1 MARLP
6 DLVEDS
12 KLGANIL
19 PHFNVTIH
27 TYRESDPDSR
37 RRLVSRSEHWQ
48 RQKKIGAG
56 SYASVWLEKCV
67 EGGRH
72 GASTLRAV
80 KQIDLSRSGQKP
92 GFYHRE
98 LEAIAK
104 FSHSR
109 RCFVKSFGWYESLD
123 NLYIA
128 MEYLEIGD
136 LYDYMNR
143 RSPLSETEARQITYQ
158 ILEGLGMM
166 HENAFTHRDLKPN
179 NILIKSHP
187 PNEWWV
193 KIADFGISKR
203 IGEDLGTA
211 SSTLRGTPGYM
222 APELYGFIE
231 RGSPYAVDIWSLG
244 EITFDI
250 LTKTATFESLGQLFS
265 YVDNSTS
272 FPTHLLK
279 KSSVSQD
286 GIDFILALMQPDPS
300 SRPTAHEA
308 ISLRWIKNLL
318 HPQDCSEMT
327 QNMEGD
333 EIISLSSANM
343 SIQGRGIQDSISNF
357 LWMNKAAKQD
367 IPPALSAF
375 YDLVC
380 VKQDSRFGDAV
391 IIGSLGSKIDLYQT
405 LQDNYR
411 QVNSAA
417 FSPDR
422 RYVATASDDSTVIIW
437 DISRGVEI
445 RSVREHTDPVNN
457 VIFNPKTGLLV
468 CATVSGVELW
478 GPPSGLKLSVLQPP
492 LLHVQNI
499 IISPDGRYIAFSTN
513 KATVGIR
520 GLDTDTNITLPIKCR
535 TMMFTPDNE
544 GLMIAADEI
553 FFWELKSGNVFEV
566 TTTRGWHHKL
576 LSFSPNARLLASVS
590 SFGSSTEGE
599 YIALWDTTTGEQLF
613 RIRNLCPDR
622 VNSMIF
628 SPNGKLLVTGEIGG
642 IHFWDI
648 ATGEELHR
656 IEDDPLCEIKNL
668 SFSVDGTMLLSCIR
682 AGPASTP
689 GPAHVRYETV
699 KIWKGIMVD
708 SESA

>member
-19 PHFNVTIH
+19 PYFNVTIH

-72 GASTLRAV
+72 GTSTLRAV

-92 GFYHRE
+92 GFYNRE

-109 RCFVKSFGWYESLD
+109 YERCFVKSFGWYESLD
-123 NLYIA
+123 SLYIA

-136 LYDYMNR
+136 LYDYMNGR
-143 RSPLSETEARQITYQ
+143 PPLLETEARQISYQ
-158 ILEGLGMM
+158 VLEGLGMM
-166 HENAFTHRDLKPN
+166 HANTFTHRDLKPN

-203 IGEDLGTA
+203 IGEDLGNV

-244 EITFDI
+244 EIAFNI
-250 LTKTATFESLGQLFS
+250 LTKTTTFESLGQLFS
-265 YVDNSTS
+265 YVDNNTS
-272 FPTHLLK
+272 FPTHLLRK
-279 KSSVSQD
+279 LSVSQD

-308 ISLRWIKNLL
+308 ISHRWIQNLL
-318 HPQDCSEMT
+318 HPRNHSAMT
-327 QNMEGD
+327 QNMERD
-333 EIISLSSANM
+333 EMILPDNM
-343 SIQGRGIQDSISNF
+343 SQDRGVQDSISNF

-375 YDLVC
+375 YDLVR
-380 VKQDSRFGDAV
+380 VKQDSHFGDAV
-391 IIGSLGSKIDLYQT
+391 IIGSPGSKLELYET
-405 LQDNYR
+405 LQDNHR
-411 QVNSAA
+411 QLNSAA

-445 RSVREHTDPVNN
+445 RSVREHTDPVHN

-478 GPPSGLKLSVLQPP
+478 GPPSGLKLSELQPP
-492 LLHVQNI
+492 LLDVQNI
-499 IISPDGRYIAFSTN
+499 IISPDGRYLAFCTN
-513 KATVGIR
+513 EATVGIR
-520 GLDTDTNITLPIKCR
+520 GLGTDTNITLPIKCR
-535 TMMFTPDNE
+535 TMMFTPDNK

-553 FFWELKSGNVFEV
+553 FFWELNSGNVFEV
-566 TTTRGWHHKL
+566 MPTRGWHHKL
-576 LSFSPNARLLASVS
+576 LAFSPNARFLASVS

-599 YIALWDTTTGEQLF
+599 YIVLWDTTTGEQLF

-622 VNSMIF
+622 VNSMVF

-668 SFSVDGTMLLSCIR
+668 SFSADGAMLLSCVR
-682 AGPASTP
+682 AGPSLTP
-689 GPAHVRYETV
+689 VPAHTRNETV
-699 KIWKGIMVD
+699 KIWKGIMFD
-708 SESA
+708 AESA

>member
-12 KLGANIL
+12 KLGANII
-19 PHFNVTIH
+19 PYFNVTIH

-56 SYASVWLEKCV
+56 SYASVWLERCI
-67 EGGRH
+67 EGGRQ
-72 GASTLRAV
+72 GASALRAV

-92 GFYHRE
+92 GFHNRE
-98 LEAIAK
+98 LEAISK

-109 RCFVKSFGWYESLD
+109 YERCFVKSFGWYESPD

-143 RSPLSETEARQITYQ
+143 RPPLSETEAQQITFQ
-158 ILEGLGMM
+158 VLEGLGML
-166 HENAFTHRDLKPN
+166 HENGFTHRDLKPN

-203 IGEDLGTA
+203 IGEDLGA
-211 SSTLRGTPGYM
+211 ASTLRGTPGYM

-244 EITFDI
+244 EIAFNI
-250 LTKTATFESLGQLFS
+250 LTKTTTFESLGQLFS
-265 YVDNSTS
+265 YVDNNTS
-272 FPTHLLK
+272 FPTHLLRK
-279 KSSVSQD
+279 PSVSQD
-286 GIDFILALMQPDPS
+286 GIEFILALMQPDPS
-300 SRPTAHEA
+300 SRPTAHGA
-308 ISLRWIKNLL
+308 ISHCWIQSLL
-318 HPQDCSEMT
+318 HPQDYSDPT
-327 QNMEGD
+327 RNND
-333 EIISLSSANM
+333 IISAANT
-343 SIQGRGIQDSISNF
+343 SQDRGIQDSISNF
-357 LWMNKAAKQD
+357 LWMNKVAKQD

-375 YDLVC
+375 YSLVC
-380 VKQDSRFGDAV
+380 VKQDSQFEDAV
-391 IIGSLGSKIDLYQT
+391 MIGSPGSNIALYQT
-405 LQDNYR
+405 LQDTHR

-445 RSVREHTDPVNN
+445 RSVREHTDSVQD
-457 VIFNPKTGLLV
+457 VIFSPKTGLLV
-468 CATVSGVELW
+468 CATVSSVELW
-478 GPPSGLKLSVLQPP
+478 GPPSGLKLSELQPP
-492 LLHVQNI
+492 LQQVQSI
-499 IISPDGRYIAFSTN
+499 IISPDGRYLAFCTN
-513 KATVGIR
+513 KTTVGIR

-535 TMMFTPDNE
+535 TMMFTPDSK
-544 GLMIAADEI
+544 GLMIAADGI
-553 FFWELKSGNVFEV
+553 FFWELNSGNVFEV
-566 TTTRGWHHKL
+566 APTRGWHHKL
-576 LSFSPNARLLASVS
+576 LAFSPNARLLASVS
-590 SFGSSTEGE
+590 FFGSSTEGE
-599 YIALWDTTTGEQLF
+599 CVVLWDTTTGEQLF

-622 VNSMIF
+622 INSVVF

-668 SFSVDGTMLLSCIR
+668 SFSADGTMLLSCMR
-682 AGPASTP
+682 AGSASTP
-689 GPAHVRYETV
+689 SPTQVRNETV
-699 KIWKGIMVD
+699 KIWKGIMVG
-708 SESA
+708 SEST